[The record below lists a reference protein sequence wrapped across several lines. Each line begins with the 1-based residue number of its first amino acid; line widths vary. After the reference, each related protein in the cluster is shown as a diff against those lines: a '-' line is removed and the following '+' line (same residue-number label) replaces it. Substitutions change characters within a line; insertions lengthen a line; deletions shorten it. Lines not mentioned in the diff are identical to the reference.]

1 MSLQLNQLVQVK
13 DEPGTVR
20 FIGETEFAPGVW
32 IGIELHKGVGKNDG
46 SVSGIRYFDCEK
58 TGSYGIF
65 VRKGMVKDETQA
77 PQASDSTLHK
87 IIDKL
92 QSKLRYATEDI
103 KQFKEHAKVLQDT
116 LKETESKMEMIDVD
130 KHFLLASK
138 AELQQKLTD
147 LQLKYDELSTDY
159 QLILEESELNKQIEL
174 EIETQF
180 STSQYSQSD
189 IQAILLRNKKLEIA
203 LVNLQRFTNDS
214 ELSLKKEIEI
224 LNAKVAETKS
234 GMDGFAKV
242 SKKLLAAEAA
252 IESLQSQLESTLD
265 LERIIEH
272 LHSENNE
279 LVNEVEKL
287 KRVVEELTEI
297 HELDKSLEESQSLV
311 EADLKRNLQ
320 SLQDVIRK
328 DKTSIDELLKKNRY
342 MESKL
347 KGLTTD
353 EKPPKVEAELKL
365 EALQLQLRKYKASS
379 HVNSIDSML
388 LQGKIDLLQQRLALE
403 RNQTHLTTQY
413 EIVFLLKLIISNS
426 TLMINEL
433 QISTQY
439 DNKLLTDYL
448 NCLLVLW
455 EHNHGTAH
463 FKSIRE
469 PFYNLVAN
477 LDSTYNCMIDLIKE
491 FNSIDTSFVE
501 RFIIDSTKLIILKND
516 LILQDRCYFL
526 FFVRWIFQT
535 CQTSS
540 ILINEIRIKLTN
552 NDNSGLFANLS
563 HKCMEIELNTT
574 VVKLDENHDIR
585 FDERLDIP
593 KLILEI
599 SQPVRLLKEI
609 LHKIDSDE
617 NNQDDDLTQL
627 TDEISDYFKR
637 FHALVTLEY
646 KTIPVA
652 TKTIYQEAQTC
663 ESTETTEEPK
673 EDSNKFVELS
683 ARLLEKDRQLDNF
696 QLNVQMLEDNMKSFN
711 HMHSDLMNQIKIELD
726 QTKLQH
732 ELVKQ
737 NFQQVLEDKEAI
749 ESQVQDLLKTNK
761 IFADGDLLG
770 KFDDLKSENQF
781 TVRLALIEEIFILKR
796 LALHNFSTNTNYGSY
811 KWLESLPSK
820 SQVSL
825 KSLKFRHCSETLRR
839 LALDTKAIRINPN
852 PEWKPKAS
860 LPRYIQLALYEQAKN
875 YETTRDLL
883 LAQEASK

>member
-1 MSLQLNQLVQVK
+1 MSLQINQLVLVK
-13 DEPGTVR
+13 DEPGIVR
-20 FIGETEFAPGVW
+20 FIGETEFAPGIW

-58 TGSYGIF
+58 TGTYGIF
-65 VRKGMVKDETQA
+65 VRKGMVKEETQA

-103 KQFKEHAKVLQDT
+103 KQFKEHAKILQDT
-116 LKETESKMEMIDVD
+116 LTEAESKMEMIDVD

-180 STSQYSQSD
+180 SHTQYSESD

-203 LVNLQRFTNDS
+203 LVNLQKFTNDS
-214 ELSLKKEIEI
+214 ELSLKKEIEF
-224 LNAKVAETKS
+224 LNAKVAENKS
-234 GMDGFAKV
+234 AMDGFAEV

-287 KRVVEELTEI
+287 KRVVEELTEL

-328 DKTSIDELLKKNRY
+328 DKTSIEELLKKNRY

-347 KGLTTD
+347 KGLTMD
-353 EKPPKVEAELKL
+353 EKAPKVEAESKL
-365 EALQLQLRKYKASS
+365 ESLQLQLRKYKSSS

-403 RNQTHLTTQY
+403 RNQTHLTTQL
-413 EIVFLLKLIISNS
+413 EIVFLLKLVISNS
-426 TLMINEL
+426 TLMTNEFQL
-433 QISTQY
+433 STQY
-439 DNKLLTDYL
+439 DNRLLTDYL

-455 EHNHGTAH
+455 EHNYDTAH
-463 FKSIRE
+463 FKSISE
-469 PFYNLVAN
+469 PFYNLVSN
-477 LDSTYNCMIDLIKE
+477 LDSTYNCMIDLVKE

-501 RFIIDSTKLIILKND
+501 RFIIDSTKLVLLTNG
-516 LILQDRCYFL
+516 LVLQDRCYFL
-526 FFVRWIFQT
+526 FFVRWVYQT
-535 CQTSS
+535 CQSS
-540 ILINEIRIKLTN
+540 SMLINEIRIKLTN
-552 NDNSGLFANLS
+552 NDKSLELFANLS
-563 HKCMEIELNTT
+563 QECMEIELNTT
-574 VVKLDENHDIR
+574 VLKLSENHDIR
-585 FDERLDIP
+585 FEERLDIP
-593 KLILEI
+593 KLVLEI
-599 SQPVRLLKEI
+599 SHPVKLLKEI
-609 LHKIDSDE
+609 LHKIDSGD

-637 FHALVTLEY
+637 FHLLVTLEY
-646 KTIPVA
+646 ETMPITI
-652 TKTIYQEAQTC
+652 KTIYEEAQKC

-673 EDSNKFVELS
+673 EDSNKFAELS
-683 ARLLEKDRQLDNF
+683 ARLLEKDRQLDDF
-696 QLNVQMLEDNMKSFN
+696 QLNIQMLEDNMKSFN
-711 HMHSDLMNQIKIELD
+711 VMHSDLMNQIKRELD
-726 QTKLQH
+726 ETKLQH
-732 ELVKQ
+732 ELVKK

-781 TVRLALIEEIFILKR
+781 TERLALIEEIFILKR
-796 LALHNFSTNTNYGSY
+796 LALHNFGTNTNYSSY
-811 KWLESLPSK
+811 KWLESLPIK

-825 KSLKFRHCSETLRR
+825 KSLKFRQCSESLRR
-839 LALDTKAIRINPN
+839 LALDTKAIRLNPK

-860 LPRYIQLALYEQAKN
+860 LPKYIQLTLYEQANN
-875 YETTRDLL
+875 YETARDSLL
-883 LAQEASK
+883 HDISI